1 MSEQPQVDSRSLI
14 RADSEQRIA
23 AFDEDAARILAATR
37 PPNTDRAFAG
47 DWRHWETFC
56 ANEGVPPTSVSSG
69 LLVAFA
75 TWLAHPIPDGRPAQS
90 PASIERRLAGVLD
103 GWKRRKLTIPHGVT
117 GDARKVV
124 AAYRRDLVRNGESTG
139 RGKATALTIQNLRR
153 LSEALP
159 DTLIGIRDRSIITL
173 GFAIAGR
180 RSEIAALAVPD
191 IEQHPKGFRV
201 RIRDSKSGERTVA
214 VRPGTSDL
222 TCPVA
227 SWQAWLRAA
236 GHTSGPA
243 FRRMDK
249 WGNLSPASVTG
260 HQIGDVV
267 AKAGRAVGL
276 TLTGHSLR
284 SGLATEARRAGHDVT
299 TIAKQGGWRPNSP
312 ILYGYM
318 QIVDEWSDNATEG
331 LGL

>member
-1 MSEQPQVDSRSLI
+1 MSEQIDASQSLI
-14 RADSEQRIA
+14 RADSEQRLA
-23 AFDEDAARILAATR
+23 AFDEAAARILAATR
-37 PPNTDRAFAG
+37 PANTDLAFAG

-56 ANEGVPPTSVSSG
+56 ANEGIRPTSVSSG
-69 LLVAFA
+69 LLVAFV

-90 PASIERRLAGVLD
+90 PATIERRLAGVLD
-103 GWKRRKLTIPHGVT
+103 GWKQRNIPAPHGIT

-139 RGKATALTIQNLRR
+139 RGKAAALTIQNLRR

-159 DTLIGIRDRSIITL
+159 DSLIGIRDRSIITL

-180 RSEIAALAVPD
+180 RSEIATLAVTD

-201 RIRDSKSGERTVA
+201 RIRDSKSGERTVV

-236 GHTSGPA
+236 GHATGPA
-243 FRRMDK
+243 FRGMDK
-249 WGNLSPASVTG
+249 WGNVRSSSLTG
-260 HQIGDVV
+260 PQVGAVV
-267 AKAGRAVGL
+267 AKAGRGVGL
-276 TLTGHSLR
+276 KLTGHSLR
-284 SGLATEARRAGHDVT
+284 SGLATEARRAGHDVI

-312 ILYGYM
+312 VLYGYM
-318 QIVDEWSDNATEG
+318 QVVDEWSDNATEG